1 MAIWRRLAVFFLS
14 SICCWIMNGGEVV
27 RFAWLTDTHVSPGV
41 ASEDLLRHALS
52 EIAEMDD
59 LAAVIVSGDLT
70 NRGGAEELECC
81 YELLKGVDKPL
92 LVIPGNHETNWSD
105 SGCRAFPRLF
115 GDDRFIW
122 RYNDLLLIGVA
133 SGPWLEMGDG
143 YVRRGDILWLEE
155 TLRREVKPGDR
166 VIFVCHYPLDH
177 DLSNSGE
184 ILSILHNYPV
194 VLTLAGHY
202 HTLKLLNIDGI
213 GGFIGRSISLRHS
226 ESDKPGYNIL
236 EVGADG
242 AKLYNKELGEP
253 LPDTPEYEFKF
264 GAVSANPAAEKVVL
278 PEPVSAELPDGMELI
293 MELPHALFSDIA
305 VSEAGAIIHT
315 ASEDEYSGMLSY
327 GDLTIS
333 GTVAGA
339 VKAVSGDGREVWRI
353 ETDFP
358 VTNTG
363 LIADG
368 ILYIGLGGRVFV
380 AVDPGSGRELWRY
393 AGVNGTFQARPAV
406 RDDIVAF
413 GAWDCFL
420 YVLRRSDGE
429 LLWKWSSGLPQVLY
443 SPGNVTPVIGEKNL
457 AIVAPDRYLTI
468 FDRLTGEVK
477 LRDNSRKFR
486 ESLGAS
492 ADGHTAYAKTMDG
505 EVVVI
510 DVDGAEIVKVIDAG
524 LGYEHTPCP
533 PAEMFGDLFVSGRKG
548 DLVRIDLV
556 SGRIKWRVKCGN
568 SAFIQLLPAADGL
581 LAVMQEGKIFRIVR

>member
-1 MAIWRRLAVFFLS
+1 MAVWRWLTGFLLWGGCCLAADS
-14 SICCWIMNGGEVV
+14 GESV
-27 RFAWLTDTHVSPGV
+27 RFAWLTDTHVSPG
-41 ASEDLLRHALS
+41 AESEALLRTAVE
-52 EIAEMDD
+52 EIAGMDD
-59 LAAVIVSGDLT
+59 LAAVILSGDLT
-70 NRGGAEELECC
+70 NRGGTEELECC
-81 YELLKGVDKPL
+81 FELLKGLGKPL
-92 LVIPGNHETNWSD
+92 LAIPGNHETNWSD

-115 GDDRFIW
+115 GGDRFVW

-143 YVRRGDILWLEE
+143 YVRRGDILWLDE
-155 TLRREVKPGDR
+155 TLRREVRPGDR
-166 VIFVCHYPLDH
+166 VIFVCHYPLDQ

-184 ILSILHNYPV
+184 ILSILRNYPA

-202 HTLKLLNIDGI
+202 HTLKLLDIDGI

-242 AKLYNKELGEP
+242 AKLYNKELGEA
-253 LPDTPEYEFKF
+253 LPEVPAYEFKF
-264 GAVSANPAAEKVVL
+264 GAVAANPAAEKAVL
-278 PEPVSAELPDGMELI
+278 PEPASAVLPDGMEPV

-305 VSEAGAIIHT
+305 VSDAGEIIHA
-315 ASEDEYSGMLSY
+315 ASEDEYSGVLSY
-327 GDLTIS
+327 GDLTIC
-333 GTVAGA
+333 GAVAGA
-339 VKAVSGDGREVWRI
+339 VKAVSGDGCEVWRI
-353 ETDFP
+353 EADYP

-363 LIADG
+363 VIADDV
-368 ILYIGLGGRVFV
+368 LYMGLGAGIF
-380 AVDPGSGRELWRY
+380 AAIDPATGRELWRY
-393 AGVNGTFQARPAV
+393 TGVKGTFQARPAV

-420 YVLRRSDGE
+420 YVLRRADGE
-429 LLWKWSSGLPQVLY
+429 LLWKWSSGSPQVLY

-477 LRDNSRKFR
+477 LRDNSFKFR

-505 EVVVI
+505 EAVVI
-510 DVDGAEIVKVIDAG
+510 DVDAAEIVKVIDAG

-548 DLVRIDLV
+548 DLVRIDLAA
-556 SGRIKWRVKCGN
+556 GRVKWRVKCGN

>member
-1 MAIWRRLAVFFLS
+1 MVIRRRLAVFFLS
-14 SICCWIMNGGEVV
+14 SICCWIMNGGDAV

-41 ASEDLLRHALS
+41 ESEDLLRHALS

-70 NRGGAEELECC
+70 NRGDTEELECC
-81 YELLKGVDKPL
+81 YELLKGVEKPL

-105 SGCRAFPRLF
+105 SGCRAFPSLF
-115 GDDRFIW
+115 GGDRFVW
-122 RYNDLLLIGVA
+122 RYKDLLLIGVA

-155 TLRREVKPGDR
+155 ILRREVKPGDR

-184 ILSILHNYPV
+184 ILSILHKYPV

-253 LPDTPEYEFKF
+253 FPDTPVYEFKF
-264 GAVSANPAAEKVVL
+264 GAVALNPAAEKVVL
-278 PEPVSAELPDGMELI
+278 SEPVSAELPEGMELI

-305 VSEAGAIIHT
+305 VSDAGEIIYA
-315 ASEDEYSGMLSY
+315 ASEDEYSGMLSC

-333 GTVAGA
+333 GTVARA
-339 VKAVSGDGREVWRI
+339 VKAVSGDGREAWRI

-380 AVDPGSGRELWRY
+380 AVDPWSGRELWRY
-393 AGVNGTFQARPAV
+393 TGVNGTFQARPAV

-420 YVLRRSDGE
+420 YVLRRSDGA
-429 LLWKWSSGLPQVLY
+429 LLWKWSSGSPQVLY

-477 LRDNSRKFR
+477 LRDNSFKFR

-510 DVDGAEIVKVIDAG
+510 DVDGAETVKVIDAG

-548 DLVRIDLV
+548 DLVRIDLA
-556 SGRIKWRVKCGN
+556 SSRIKWRVKCGN